1 MKSYFNTLS
10 FKSTKFNERH
20 FEIRSSIRKTMA
32 QSELK
37 LLWYKNIV
45 NILSISSK
53 IMRNNASKTANR
65 YTWWN
70 SGLPTKRLRSKRR
83 GCACIFHVV
92 YISKFACSC
101 LIIVALYIHRHK
113 TVRICSQ
120 KFWSTIRNI
129 KFLIVLMTCIPILSL
144 SLRLM

>member
-53 IMRNNASKTANR
+53 IMRNIRVNNR
-65 YTWWN
+65 KQIYT
-70 SGLPTKRLRSKRR
+70 
-83 GCACIFHVV
+83 VE
-92 YISKFACSC
+92 
-101 LIIVALYIHRHK
+101 
-113 TVRICSQ
+113 
-120 KFWSTIRNI
+120 FWSTHETEVVLVFFTLCIFLNSHAAVLLLSHFIYTGTRPFEFVLRN
-129 KFLIVLMTCIPILSL
+129 FDQLSEILNS
-144 SLRLM
+144 